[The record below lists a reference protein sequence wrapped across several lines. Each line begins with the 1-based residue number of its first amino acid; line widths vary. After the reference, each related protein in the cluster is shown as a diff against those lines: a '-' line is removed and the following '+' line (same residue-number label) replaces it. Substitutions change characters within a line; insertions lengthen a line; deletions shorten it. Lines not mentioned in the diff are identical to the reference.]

1 MSIRCRPATAGDLPV
16 LNRFQRDII
25 RTEAP
30 FIKGRKHDDYSYYDL
45 GALLESS
52 HAEVVVA
59 EIDNTVVGS
68 GYVQQRASRH
78 YYRNPHHGYVGFM
91 YTLPGY
97 RGRGVARAVL
107 NTLGQWAKAHGMD
120 ELRLDVFSDNDT
132 AISAYTAAGF
142 APTMVTMRRAL

>member
-1 MSIRCRPATAGDLPV
+1 MSISCRPATPRDLPV

-30 FIKGRKHDDYSYYDL
+30 YIKGRKHDDYSYYDL
-45 GALLESS
+45 GALLESP
-52 HAEVVVA
+52 HAEMVVA

-91 YTLPGY
+91 YTLPAY

-107 NTLGQWAKAHGMD
+107 ASLGRWAKEHGMD
-120 ELRLDVFSDNDT
+120 ELRLEVFSENNT
-132 AISAYTAAGF
+132 AISAYAAAGF
-142 APTMVTMRRAL
+142 EATMLTMRRAI